1 MTLALAPRAAAPPH
15 PVDDLARV
23 VADRLEHAGRT
34 VLAMPRTGYSTAMR
48 VGGLDVVRVVAESY
62 GWSSESI
69 RAPAPSAAEIT
80 RMDEAYGWLALI
92 PDSQIV
98 IRRIVGARSL
108 VHPVSYR
115 HLYTWRAIG
124 SALNMHH
131 NTVQKCH
138 AEGIRIIVAALLRGA
153 A

>member
-1 MTLALAPRAAAPPH
+1 MTLALVPRAAAPSH

-23 VADRLEHAGRT
+23 VVDRLERAGRT
-34 VLAMPRTGYSTAMR
+34 ILALPRTGYTTGMR
-48 VGGLDVVRVVAESY
+48 TGGFDFIRTVAESY
-62 GWSSESI
+62 GWSSEPL
-69 RAPAPSAAEIT
+69 RPPAPSAAEIT
-80 RMDEAYGWLALI
+80 SMDEAYGWLACI
-92 PDSQIV
+92 PDSQV
-98 IRRIVGARSL
+98 VTRRIVGARSL

-138 AEGIRIIVAALLRGA
+138 AEGIRIIVAALLREA